1 MNQAGKTGVVVLL
14 IWIAIASSS
23 KLYSQE
29 KILPELKT
37 DPEIIGKEVAE
48 NVINRRFGWRYQKV
62 CAYYGTLIFADAS
75 GNKEITKKAEE
86 GFAPYNSGKKK
97 YKKGH
102 VDFNVFG
109 IWPLELYRQ
118 TGNKDYFQRGIALA
132 DDEYKDPRPDGLTD
146 LTRFWVDDMYMVGNL
161 QVQAYKN
168 TGNKEYL
175 DRAALQLYTYMDSLQ
190 KPNGLFFHRH
200 DAPHYWGRGNGW
212 AAAAMAEVLPEL
224 PEDHEHYDTLLS
236 AYRKMM
242 KGLLDMQGES
252 GMWHQLLDNP
262 DSFEEPS
269 CTGMFL
275 FAMITGLDLG
285 ILPQDEYTDAI
296 EKGWHAL
303 CDFVNEKGEVKDVCM
318 WTNAKK
324 RTGYYLRRPR
334 ITGDYHGQAAFL
346 WASTAMIRYMDTGN

>member
-118 TGNKDYFQRGIALA
+118 TGNKDYFQRKIALA
-132 DDEYKDPRPDGLTD
+132 DDEYNDPRPD
-146 LTRFWVDDMYMVGNL
+146 
-161 QVQAYKN
+161 
-168 TGNKEYL
+168 
-175 DRAALQLYTYMDSLQ
+175 
-190 KPNGLFFHRH
+190 
-200 DAPHYWGRGNGW
+200 
-212 AAAAMAEVLPEL
+212 
-224 PEDHEHYDTLLS
+224 
-236 AYRKMM
+236 
-242 KGLLDMQGES
+242 
-252 GMWHQLLDNP
+252 
-262 DSFEEPS
+262 
-269 CTGMFL
+269 
-275 FAMITGLDLG
+275 
-285 ILPQDEYTDAI
+285 
-296 EKGWHAL
+296 
-303 CDFVNEKGEVKDVCM
+303 
-318 WTNAKK
+318 
-324 RTGYYLRRPR
+324 
-334 ITGDYHGQAAFL
+334 
-346 WASTAMIRYMDTGN
+346 

>member
-1 MNQAGKTGVVVLL
+1 MKQAGKTGIVVLML
-14 IWIAIASSS
+14 SIITASLSA
-23 KLYSQE
+23 LYSQE
-29 KILPELKT
+29 KKLPEVEK
-37 DPEIIGKEVAE
+37 DPILMGNKVAE

-62 CAYYGTLIFADAS
+62 CAYYGTLIFAGAS
-75 GNKEITKKAEE
+75 GNREIRMKVEE
-86 GFAPYNSGKKK
+86 GFTPYAAGNKK
-97 YKKGH
+97 YRKGH

-109 IWPLELYRQ
+109 IWPLELYHQ
-118 TGNKDYFQRGIALA
+118 TGNEDYLQIGLALA

-168 TGNKEYL
+168 TGNKDYL
-175 DRAALQLYTYMDSLQ
+175 DRAALQLYTYVDSLQ
-190 KPNGLFFHRH
+190 KANGLFFHRH

-224 PEDHEHYDTLLS
+224 PEDHEHYDALLS

-242 KGLLDMQGES
+242 KGLLDKQGKS
-252 GMWHQLLDNP
+252 GMWHQLLDNHE
-262 DSFEEPS
+262 SFEEPS

-275 FAMITGLDLG
+275 FAMITGLDNG
-285 ILPQDEYTDAI
+285 YLPYEEYLEAI
-296 EKGWHAL
+296 ERGWNAL
-303 CDFVNEKGEVKDVCM
+303 CLFVNEKGELRDVCM

-346 WASTAMIRYMDTGN
+346 WASTAMIRLLHQL